1 METKILRVVRQ
12 GEAFSV
18 QSSKSD
24 NGSIQKCN
32 IVLRELGGSK
42 FENEYVCAMLGNLA
56 ACKFYE
62 GDVVAATLRFSTHE
76 YQGQTFQEILAT
88 DVATALGYANT
99 RKAVLDH
106 VDKEDREDG
115 VTIRDAIVGC
125 TLRMLNEPAEDTL
138 TATQVAKTF
147 NMTVFDFNH
156 VLSDMGI
163 QYRRG
168 GHWNIS
174 DDLALSAPAS
184 RVLAC
189 YRSREDG
196 RQLLE
201 NQSESPRRSL

>member
-32 IVLRELGGSK
+32 IVSK

-88 DVATALGYANT
+88 DVVKVKG
-99 RKAVLDH
+99 
-106 VDKEDREDG
+106 
-115 VTIRDAIVGC
+115 
-125 TLRMLNEPAEDTL
+125 
-138 TATQVAKTF
+138 
-147 NMTVFDFNH
+147 
-156 VLSDMGI
+156 
-163 QYRRG
+163 
-168 GHWNIS
+168 
-174 DDLALSAPAS
+174 
-184 RVLAC
+184 
-189 YRSREDG
+189 
-196 RQLLE
+196 
-201 NQSESPRRSL
+201 